1 MARWRGWK
9 ALVHDAVDTTTDLVA
24 EGHASARRGIQR
36 VADEVPGLGPA
47 VGVVQ
52 EGVHLST
59 QGTLRSVKA
68 VNRLVEAL
76 SDVAL
81 DATLAPTPEGAP
93 VPQRSDIVGSPAWVA
108 DAALGAINGAI
119 GDHLALAGNPLDLGM
134 GLRVGD
140 RTLQD
145 GDRLQGALLVLVHG
159 LGTTEWCWSLEADE
173 AFGDPAATYGTQLGA
188 AHGLQPIY
196 ARYNTGRRVGDNGRA
211 LAEVLERHA
220 RDAERIVLLGH
231 SMGGLVV
238 RSACHQGRELG
249 HDWVDRVTWVISV
262 GTPHQGAPLAR
273 FGALATQGL
282 DAVDVP
288 TTKVLAKLLAG
299 RSAGVRDLEHGELLG
314 RDPDATCAP
323 EARAVPL
330 MAGPRYAFLA
340 ATLTRD
346 PDHPV
351 GRLMGDLLVLR
362 ASAEGPLLH
371 DAFAVHREVV
381 GGVAHARTQADPDIL
396 ARITSLLAEEGELGT
411 TGKPAA
417 SKEAST

>member
-24 EGHASARRGIQR
+24 EGHASARRRIQR

-52 EGVHLST
+52 EGVQLGT
-59 QGTLRSVKA
+59 QGSLRSVKA

-81 DATLAPTPEGAP
+81 DATMAPTPEGEP
-93 VPQRSDIVGSPAWVA
+93 VPQRSDIVGSTAWVA

-119 GDHLALAGNPLDLGM
+119 GDHLARAGNPLDLGM

-140 RTLQD
+140 RTLAE
-145 GDRLQGALLVLVHG
+145 GDRLSEGVLVLVHG
-159 LGTTEWCWSLEADE
+159 LGTTEWCWSLEAEE
-173 AFGDPAATYGTQLGA
+173 AFGDPAATYGTLLGA
-188 AHGLQPIY
+188 AHDLQPVY
-196 ARYNTGRRVGDNGRA
+196 ARYNTGRRIADNGRA
-211 LAEVLERHA
+211 LAEALEAHVS
-220 RDAERIVLLGH
+220 DAERIVLLGH

-238 RSACHQGRELG
+238 RSACHHGRELG
-249 HDWVDRVTWVISV
+249 HGWVERVAWVVSL

-273 FGALATQGL
+273 LGALATRGL

-314 RDPDATCAP
+314 RDPDATCPP
-323 EARAVPL
+323 EERAVPL
-330 MAGPRYAFLA
+330 MQGPRYAFLA
-340 ATLTRD
+340 TTLTQD
-346 PDHPV
+346 PEHPV
-351 GRLMGDLLVLR
+351 GRLVGDLLVLR
-362 ASAEGPLLH
+362 ASAEGPLVH
-371 DAFAVHREVV
+371 GAFPVHRDVL

-396 ARITSLLAEEGELGT
+396 ARLTALLGE
-411 TGKPAA
+411 
-417 SKEAST
+417 